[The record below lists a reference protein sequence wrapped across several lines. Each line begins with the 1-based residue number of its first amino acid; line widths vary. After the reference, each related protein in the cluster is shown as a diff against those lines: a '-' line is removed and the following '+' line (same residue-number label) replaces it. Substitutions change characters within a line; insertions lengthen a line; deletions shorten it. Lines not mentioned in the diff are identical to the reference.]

1 MLTLEQI
8 NKCTDQSNGK
18 VIVGRRGDD
27 WCLFDTNYNVIG
39 ALGKYGWISK
49 FWKGLAR
56 VTVLPDIS
64 EEEVRKQLD
73 KYWASQNFKSKPN
86 HAITTLKKCPLGIKK
101 QYQKWGVINEK
112 GVEVVPP
119 IYDLVVDFYEKDN
132 KSFTLKK
139 DGKTFKADF
148 DNPNVVYPCQLNAYN
163 GNNGYSY
170 YERDDW
176 DGEEDE
182 YAGTGADMAGFSA
195 DEIDAIFD
203 GDPDAYWNID

>member
-8 NKCTDQSNGK
+8 NKCTDISNGK
-18 VIVGRRGDD
+18 VIIGYRKDG
-27 WCLFDTNYNVIG
+27 WGLFDTNYNVIV
-39 ALGKYGWISK
+39 APGKYGWISK

-56 VTVLPDIS
+56 VTVLPDIPK
-64 EEEVRKQLD
+64 EEVRKQLD
-73 KYWASQNFKSKPN
+73 KYWASQNFKHQPN
-86 HAITTLKKCPLGIKK
+86 HDITTIKKCPLVIKE

-112 GVEVVPP
+112 GEEIVPP
-119 IYDLVVDFYEKDN
+119 IYDAVWDFYEKKYN
-132 KSFTLKK
+132 SFILEK

-148 DNPNVVYPCQLNAYN
+148 DNPNVVYSCQLNAYN
-163 GNNGYSY
+163 GNNEYTH